1 MKLPCPPDQWPRFST
16 RLDELLALPEG
27 DRSAWLAALPAAD
40 ADLRDGLAAVL
51 AGLPAASG
59 GFLDDLPPLDTTAGE
74 SLVTPGARVG
84 PYRLL
89 RELGR
94 GGMGVVW
101 LAQRADGAFARE
113 VALKLPHAHLLA
125 GAVRERFDRE
135 RDILAALDHPH
146 IARFYDAGLAA
157 DGQPYLA
164 LEAVDGRPITDWCR
178 EQALPVAARLALFAQ
193 VADAVSHAHGQFI
206 AHRDL
211 KPANVLVTNAD
222 PSPSGTTAVPR
233 GDAAALGS
241 GPAGGRAGQVK
252 LLDFGIAKLLAADE
266 GEGAPTDSTA
276 LTRAHG
282 LLATPRY
289 AAPEQL
295 AGGPVSVATDVYALG
310 LMLYELLTDQPP
322 PAPGEPVPPPSRACV
337 DPARRKALRGDL
349 DAIVDR
355 ALQPRPQDR
364 YASVAAL
371 ADDLQRHAEHRP
383 IQARHLGA
391 WQLAWRYVRRHRLP
405 VAMGTALV
413 LALLAGSAGVAWQAH
428 EARAQARRAE
438 AVKDFLLG
446 VFSAADPR
454 VAGGKPDGQ
463 TSAKTLLDRAA
474 TRIDTR
480 FAGDPELR
488 IELLRTAADIYR
500 ELGEDAAYEQLQARQ
515 LALVRERFGPLHPNV
530 IDGQLEAALRA
541 YQRGDL
547 AGCRERLSEADAG
560 LKAAGRDASVQRAHW
575 WTTRGICLR
584 DQTAQAAERR
594 AALERGVA
602 LFAQVEPGQRGHVT
616 ALAELANDQIG
627 QGQLRESVDNN
638 HRAIAM
644 AQALPSR
651 NEAELQVLHANRGLA
666 LMQLGELSAAAE
678 ALGHAADIAER
689 TSGSSFNTALAP
701 RSRHARALH
710 LAGERARADALFT
723 RLLADVEARAQSA
736 GGVTADATVAF
747 EDAGERLAAEG
758 RPEAGLPLLRRAQG
772 VYQKQ
777 SQYEFDRRRVGRHL
791 GDALAR
797 LGRHDEALA
806 LLQATLREFE
816 AAEPPDRQPT
826 AACRERL
833 GRLLLDMHR
842 PDAARAQLQR
852 VVDDA
857 GVKTWS
863 HVVLARAGLARAALM
878 QGDIVTAQ
886 RLSAAAVDGW
896 AGVTGFRDVRMQAYL
911 WRVRAA
917 VLAAAGDAAGAQALR
932 EQALAAAK
940 RTDAPESP
948 TVHLAGYVG
957 L

>member
-1 MKLPCPPDQWPRFST
+1 MRLPCPPAQWPRFSA
-16 RLDELLALPEG
+16 RLDEMLALPDGE
-27 DRSAWLAALPAAD
+27 RAAWLAALPPAD

-51 AGLPAASG
+51 QGLPAAG
-59 GFLDDLPPLDTTAGE
+59 AGFLDELPPLDDAPSPGT
-74 SLVTPGARVG
+74 VTPGAVVG

-146 IARFYDAGLAA
+146 IARFFDAGLAA

-178 EQALPVAARLALFAQ
+178 EQALPLAGRLALFAQ

-211 KPANVLVTNAD
+211 KPANVLVTAD
-222 PSPSGTTAVPR
+222 
-233 GDAAALGS
+233 
-241 GPAGGRAGQVK
+241 GQVK
-252 LLDFGIAKLLAADE
+252 LLDFGIAKLLA
-266 GEGAPTDSTA
+266 GEDGDGSPTDSTA
-276 LTRAHG
+276 LTRAQG

-310 LMLYELLTDQPP
+310 LMLFELLTDQPP
-322 PAPGEPVPPPSRACV
+322 PSPGGPVPPPSRATA
-337 DPARRKALRGDL
+337 DASRRKALRGDL

-391 WQLAWRYVRRHRLP
+391 WQLGWRYVRRHRGP

-413 LALLAGSAGVAWQAH
+413 LALLVGSAGVAWQAH

-438 AVKDFLLG
+438 GVKDFLLG

-454 VAGGKPDGQ
+454 LAGGKPDGQ
-463 TSAKTLLDRAA
+463 TTAKTLLDRAA
-474 TRIDTR
+474 ARIDAQ

-500 ELGEDAAYEQLQARQ
+500 ELGEDEAYEQLQSRQ

-530 IDGQLEAALRA
+530 IDGQIEAAMRA

-547 AGCRERLSEADAG
+547 AACRARLDEADAG
-560 LKAAGRDASVQRAHW
+560 LRATGQDVSVPRAHW
-575 WTTRGICLR
+575 WSTRGICLR
-584 DQTAQAAERR
+584 DQNDPAERR
-594 AALERGVA
+594 AALERSVA
-602 LFAQVEPGQRGHVT
+602 LFARVEPGQRGHVT
-616 ALAELANDQIG
+616 ALAELATDQNG
-627 QGQLRESVDNN
+627 QMQLREAVDTNG
-638 HRAIAM
+638 RAIAM

-651 NEAELQVLHANRGLA
+651 NEAELQTLHANRGLA
-666 LMQLGELSAAAE
+666 LMQLGELTAAAE
-678 ALGHAADIAER
+678 SLGEAAAIAER
-689 TSGSSFNTALAP
+689 TVGPTANAALPP
-701 RSRHARALH
+701 RSRHARTLH
-710 LAGERARADALFT
+710 LAGERERADALFT
-723 RLLADVEARAQSA
+723 RLLADIDARAQSPT
-736 GGVTADATVAF
+736 GLPADATTAI
-747 EDAGERLAAEG
+747 EDMGERLAAEG
-758 RPEAGLPLLRRAQG
+758 RPEASLPLLLRAKAI
-772 VYQKQ
+772 YDKQ
-777 SQYEFDRRRVGRHL
+777 SQYEYDRRRIRRHI

-797 LGRHDEALA
+797 LGRRDEALA
-806 LLQATLREFE
+806 LLQSTLREFE
-816 AAEPPDRQPT
+816 AADPPNRQPT

-833 GRLLLDMHR
+833 GRLLLDMNR
-842 PDAARAQLQR
+842 PEEARAQLQR

-857 GVKTWS
+857 ATKTWS
-863 HVVLARAGLARAALM
+863 HVVLARAGLARAALL
-878 QGDIVTAQ
+878 QGDLATAQ
-886 RLSAAAVDGW
+886 RLSAAAVDDW
-896 AGVTGFRDVRMQAYL
+896 ARVTGFRDVRMQAYL

-917 VLAAAGDAAGAQALR
+917 VLAASGDAPGAQTLR
-932 EQALAAAK
+932 EQALAAAR

-948 TVHLAGYVG
+948 TVRDPAYVG

>member
-1 MKLPCPPDQWPRFST
+1 MKLPCPPDQWPRFSA
-16 RLDELLALPEG
+16 RLDELLALPDAE
-27 DRSAWLAALPAAD
+27 RSAWLAALPAAD
-40 ADLRDGLAAVL
+40 ADLRDGLSEVL
-51 AGLPAASG
+51 RSLPGAGE
-59 GFLDDLPPLDTTAGE
+59 GFLDGVPPLPPAPPAGGP
-74 SLVTPGARVG
+74 VAGAVVG

-89 RELGR
+89 GELGR

-101 LAQRADGAFARE
+101 RAARADGAFARE

-164 LEAVDGRPITDWCR
+164 LEVVDGRPITDWCR
-178 EQALPVAARLALFAQ
+178 EQALPMPARLALFAQ

-211 KPANVLVTNAD
+211 KPANVLVTAD
-222 PSPSGTTAVPR
+222 
-233 GDAAALGS
+233 
-241 GPAGGRAGQVK
+241 GQVK
-252 LLDFGIAKLLAADE
+252 LLDFGIAKLLA
-266 GEGAPTDSTA
+266 GEDGDGAPTDSTA
-276 LTRAHG
+276 LTRAQG

-322 PAPGEPVPPPSRACV
+322 PPPGQHVPPPSRTAP

-355 ALQPRPQDR
+355 ALQPRPPDR

-391 WQLAWRYVRRHRLP
+391 WSLTWRYVRRHRVP
-405 VAMGTALV
+405 VAMGSALV
-413 LALLAGSAGVAWQAH
+413 LALLAGSAGIAWQAH

-438 AVKDFLLG
+438 GVKDFLLG

-454 VAGGKPDGQ
+454 LAGGKPDGQ
-463 TSAKTLLDRAA
+463 TTAKTLLDRAA
-474 TRIDTR
+474 ARIDAQ
-480 FAGDPELR
+480 FLGDPELR

-500 ELGEDAAYEQLQARQ
+500 ELGEDEAYEQLQQRQ
-515 LALVRERFGPLHPNV
+515 LALVTERFGPLHPNV
-530 IDGQLEAALRA
+530 IDGQIEAAVRA

-547 AGCRERLSEADAG
+547 AACRARLDEADAG
-560 LKAAGRDASVQRAHW
+560 LRATGQEASVPRAHW

-584 DQTAQAAERR
+584 DQNDPAGRR

-602 LFAQVEPGQRGHVT
+602 LFTQVEPGQRGHVT
-616 ALAELANDQIG
+616 ALAELATDQSG
-627 QGQLRESVDNN
+627 QMQLREAVETNR
-638 HRAIAM
+638 RAIAM

-651 NEAELQVLHANRGLA
+651 NEAELQVIHSNRGVA
-666 LMQLGELSAAAE
+666 LMQLGELAAAAE
-678 ALGHAADIAER
+678 SLGEAAAIAER
-689 TSGSSFNTALAP
+689 TVGPTANAALLP
-701 RSRHARALH
+701 RSRHARTLH
-710 LAGERARADALFT
+710 LAGERERADALFT
-723 RLLADVEARAQSA
+723 RLLADLDTRAQGPS
-736 GGVTADATVAF
+736 GLPADVTVAI

-758 RPEAGLPLLRRAQG
+758 RPEAGLPLLQRAQAL
-772 VYQKQ
+772 YRTT
-777 SQYEFDRRRVGRHL
+777 SQNEFDHRRIGRHL

-806 LLQATLREFE
+806 QLQSTMREFE
-816 AAEPPDRQPT
+816 AADPLNRQPT

-833 GRLLLDMHR
+833 GRLLLDMKR

-857 GVKTWS
+857 ATKTWS
-863 HVVLARAGLARAALM
+863 HVVLARAGLARAALL
-878 QGDIVTAQ
+878 QGDLAAAQ
-886 RLSAAAVDGW
+886 RLSAAAVDDW

-917 VLAAAGDAAGAQALR
+917 VLAAAGDTAGAQALR
-932 EQALAAAK
+932 AQALAAAT

-948 TVHLAGYVG
+948 TVRDPAYVG

>member
-1 MKLPCPPDQWPRFST
+1 MKLPCPPDAWPRFSA
-16 RLDELLALPEG
+16 RLDEMLALPEG
-27 DRSAWLAALPAAD
+27 EREAW
-40 ADLRDGLAAVL
+40 L
-51 AGLPAASG
+51 AGLPPTDADLHDGLAEVLQGLPGAG
-59 GFLDDLPPLDTTAGE
+59 GAFLDSLPAVTATDTTRPAG
-74 SLVTPGARVG
+74 PGAVVG

-125 GAVRERFDRE
+125 GALRERFDRE

-178 EQALPVAARLALFAQ
+178 ERALPLPARLALFAQ

-211 KPANVLVTNAD
+211 KPANVLVTAD
-222 PSPSGTTAVPR
+222 
-233 GDAAALGS
+233 
-241 GPAGGRAGQVK
+241 GQVK

-266 GEGAPTDSTA
+266 GGSAPTDSTA
-276 LTRAHG
+276 LTRAQG

-322 PAPGEPVPPPSRACV
+322 PAPGEPLPTPSRVVTDA
-337 DPARRKALRGDL
+337 ARRKALRGDL

-355 ALQPRPQDR
+355 ALQPYPQDR

-391 WQLAWRYVRRHRLP
+391 WSLTWRYVRRHRMP
-405 VAMGTALV
+405 VALGSALV
-413 LALLAGSAGVAWQAH
+413 LALLVGSAGVAWQAR
-428 EARAQARRAE
+428 EARAQAQRAE

-454 VAGGKPDGQ
+454 LAGGKPDGQ
-463 TSAKTLLDRAA
+463 TTAKTLLDRAA
-474 TRIDTR
+474 ARIDAQ
-480 FAGDPELR
+480 FADDPDLR

-500 ELGEDAAYEQLQARQ
+500 ELGEDEAYEQLQQRQ
-515 LALVRERFGPLHPNV
+515 LALVRERFGPLHSNV
-530 IDGQLEAALRA
+530 IDGQIEAAVRA

-547 AGCRERLSEADAG
+547 AACRARLDEADAG
-560 LKAAGRDASVQRAHW
+560 LRATGQDRSVPRAHW

-584 DQTAQAAERR
+584 DQNDPAERR

-616 ALAELANDQIG
+616 ALAELAADLSG
-627 QGQLRESVDNN
+627 QMQLREAVDTNG
-638 HRAIAM
+638 RAIAM

-651 NEAELQVLHANRGLA
+651 NEAELQTLHANRGLA
-666 LMQLGELSAAAE
+666 LMQLGELAGAAE
-678 ALGHAADIAER
+678 ALGQAAAIAER
-689 TSGSSFNTALAP
+689 TSGPTANAALLP
-701 RSRHARALH
+701 RSRHARTLH
-710 LAGERARADALFT
+710 LAGEREQADALFT
-723 RLLADVEARAQSA
+723 RLLADLDARAQGPS
-736 GGVTADATVAF
+736 GLPADVTVAI

-758 RPEAGLPLLRRAQG
+758 RPEAGLPLLKRAQAL
-772 VYQKQ
+772 YATT
-777 SQYEFDRRRVGRHL
+777 SQNEFDHRRIGRHV

-806 LLQATLREFE
+806 VLQATMREFE
-816 AAEPPDRQPT
+816 AADPPNRQPT

-833 GRLLLDMHR
+833 GRLLLDMKR

-857 GVKTWS
+857 ATKTWS
-863 HVVLARAGLARAALM
+863 HVILARAGLARAALL
-878 QGDIVTAQ
+878 QGDLAAAQ
-886 RLSAAAVDGW
+886 GLSAAAVDDW

-917 VLAAAGDAAGAQALR
+917 VLAASGDPAGAQALR
-932 EQALAAAK
+932 DQALAAAK

-948 TVHLAGYVG
+948 TVRDPVYVG

>member
-1 MKLPCPPDQWPRFST
+1 MRLPCPPAQWPRFSA
-16 RLDELLALPEG
+16 RLDEMLALAESE
-27 DRSAWLAALPAAD
+27 RAAWLAALPPAD

-51 AGLPAASG
+51 QGLPAAG
-59 GFLDDLPPLDTTAGE
+59 AGFLDELPPLDEAPSPGT
-74 SLVTPGARVG
+74 VTPGAVVG

-146 IARFYDAGLAA
+146 IARFFDAGLAA

-178 EQALPVAARLALFAQ
+178 EQALPLAARLALFAQ

-211 KPANVLVTNAD
+211 KPANVLVTAD
-222 PSPSGTTAVPR
+222 
-233 GDAAALGS
+233 
-241 GPAGGRAGQVK
+241 GQVK
-252 LLDFGIAKLLAADE
+252 LLDFGIAKLLA
-266 GEGAPTDSTA
+266 GEDGDGSPTDSTA
-276 LTRAHG
+276 LTRAQG

-310 LMLYELLTDQPP
+310 LMLFELLTAQPP
-322 PAPGEPVPPPSRACV
+322 PSPGEPVPPPSRATA
-337 DPARRKALRGDL
+337 DASRRKALRGDL

-391 WQLAWRYVRRHRLP
+391 WQLAWRYVRRHRGP
-405 VAMGTALV
+405 VGLSAALV
-413 LALLAGSAGVAWQAH
+413 LALLMGSAGVAWQAH

-454 VAGGKPDGQ
+454 LAGGKPDGQ
-463 TSAKTLLDRAA
+463 TTAKTLLDRAA
-474 TRIDTR
+474 ARIDAQ

-500 ELGEDAAYEQLQARQ
+500 ELGEDEAYEQLQQRQ

-547 AGCRERLSEADAG
+547 PGCRAQLAQADAS
-560 LKAAGRDASVQRAHW
+560 LQAASQDVSVARAHW
-575 WTTRGICLR
+575 WSLRGICLR

-594 AALERGVA
+594 AALERSVA

-616 ALAELANDQIG
+616 ALAELATDQNG
-627 QGQLRESVDNN
+627 QMQLREAVDTNG
-638 HRAIAM
+638 RAIAM
-644 AQALPSR
+644 SLALPDR

-666 LMQLGELSAAAE
+666 LMQLGELAAAAE
-678 ALGHAADIAER
+678 DLGQAADIAER
-689 TSGSSFNTALAP
+689 TSGTGFNTALAP
-701 RSRHARALH
+701 RGRHARVLH
-710 LAGERARADALFT
+710 LAGERERANALFT
-723 RLLADVEARAQSA
+723 RLLADIEARAQSPA
-736 GGVTADATVAF
+736 GLPADATTAI
-747 EDAGERLAAEG
+747 EDMGERLAAEG
-758 RPEAGLPLLRRAQG
+758 RPDAGLPLLLRAKAI
-772 VYQKQ
+772 YDKQ
-777 SQYEFDRRRVGRHL
+777 SQYEFDRRRIGRHL

-797 LGRHDEALA
+797 LGRHDEALT

-816 AAEPPDRQPT
+816 AADPPGRQST

-852 VVDDA
+852 VLDDA
-857 GVKTWS
+857 ATKTWS

-878 QGDIVTAQ
+878 QGDLATAGT
-886 RLSAAAVDGW
+886 LSAAAVDDW
-896 AGVTGFRDVRMQAYL
+896 ARVTGFRDVRMQAHL

-917 VLAAAGDAAGAQALR
+917 VLAAAGDAAGARALR
-932 EQALAAAK
+932 EQAQAAAR
-940 RTDAPESP
+940 RTDAPDSP
-948 TVHLAGYVG
+948 TVRDATYIG

>member
-1 MKLPCPPDQWPRFST
+1 MRLPCPPEHWPRFSA
-16 RLDELLALPEG
+16 RLDEMLALPEAE
-27 DRSAWLAALPAAD
+27 RSAWLAALPAGD
-40 ADLRDGLAAVL
+40 ADLRAGLAGVL
-51 AGLPAASG
+51 HRLPTAGD
-59 GFLDDLPPLDTTAGE
+59 GFLDGMPPLAAPVHASGPAAGA
-74 SLVTPGARVG
+74 VVG

-101 LAQRADGAFARE
+101 LAQRADGAFVRD

-164 LEAVDGRPITDWCR
+164 LEAVNGRPITDWCR
-178 EQALPVAARLALFAQ
+178 EQALPIAARLALFAQ

-211 KPANVLVTNAD
+211 KPANVLVTAD
-222 PSPSGTTAVPR
+222 
-233 GDAAALGS
+233 
-241 GPAGGRAGQVK
+241 GQVK
-252 LLDFGIAKLLAADE
+252 LLDFGIAKLLADDE
-266 GEGAPTDSTA
+266 SEPTDPTA

-322 PAPGEPVPPPSRACV
+322 PPPGQPVPPLSRVCT
-337 DPARRKALRGDL
+337 DPVRRKALRGDL

-391 WQLAWRYVRRHRLP
+391 WSLTWRYVRRHRGP
-405 VAMGTALV
+405 VAMGSALV

-438 AVKDFLLG
+438 GVKDFLLG

-454 VAGGKPDGQ
+454 LAGGKPNGQ
-463 TSAKTLLDRAA
+463 TTAKTLLDRAA
-474 TRIDTR
+474 ARIDAQ
-480 FAGDPELR
+480 FASDPELR

-500 ELGEDAAYEQLQARQ
+500 ELGEDEAYEQLQQRQ

-530 IDGQLEAALRA
+530 IDGQIEAAVRA

-547 AGCRERLSEADAG
+547 AACRARLEEADAG
-560 LKAAGRDASVQRAHW
+560 LRATGQDSSVPPAHW
-575 WTTRGICLR
+575 WTTRGVCLR
-584 DQTAQAAERR
+584 DQNDPSERR

-616 ALAELANDQIG
+616 ALAELATDQSG
-627 QGQLRESVDNN
+627 QMQLREAVDTNG
-638 HRAIAM
+638 RAIAM

-651 NEAELQVLHANRGLA
+651 NEAELQTLHANRGLA
-666 LMQLGELSAAAE
+666 LMQLGELAGAAE
-678 ALGHAADIAER
+678 ALGQAAAIAER
-689 TSGSSFNTALAP
+689 TSGPAANAALLP
-701 RSRHARALH
+701 RSRHARTLH
-710 LAGERARADALFT
+710 LAGEREQADALFT
-723 RLLADVEARAQSA
+723 RLLADLDARAHGPS
-736 GGVTADATVAF
+736 GLPADVSLVF

-758 RPEAGLPLLRRAQG
+758 RPEAGLPLLQRAQAL
-772 VYQKQ
+772 YATT
-777 SQYEFDRRRVGRHL
+777 SLNEFDHRRIRRHL

-797 LGRHDEALA
+797 LGRQDEALA
-806 LLQATLREFE
+806 MLQAALREFE
-816 AAEPPDRQPT
+816 KADPLNRQPT

-833 GRLLLDMHR
+833 GRLLLDMNR

-852 VVDDA
+852 VVDEA
-857 GVKTWS
+857 AVKTWS
-863 HVVLARAGLARAALM
+863 HVVLARAGLARAALL
-878 QGDIVTAQ
+878 QSDLATAGT
-886 RLSAAAVDGW
+886 LSAAAIDGW
-896 AGVTGFRDVRMQAYL
+896 AQVTGFRDVRMQAYL

-917 VLAAAGDAAGAQALR
+917 ALAAAGDTAGAKTLR

-940 RTDAPESP
+940 RTDAPDSP
-948 TVHLAGYVG
+948 TVRDPAYVG

>member
-1 MKLPCPPDQWPRFST
+1 MKLPCPPDAWPRFSA
-16 RLDELLALPEG
+16 RLDEMLALPEG
-27 DRSAWLAALPAAD
+27 EREAWLARLPATD
-40 ADLRDGLAAVL
+40 ADLRDGLAEVL
-51 AGLPAASG
+51 QGLPGAG
-59 GFLDDLPPLDTTAGE
+59 GAFLDSLPAVTATDTTRPGE
-74 SLVTPGARVG
+74 PGAVVG

-101 LAQRADGAFARE
+101 LAQRADGAYARE

-125 GAVRERFDRE
+125 GALRERFDRE

-178 EQALPVAARLALFAQ
+178 EQALPLAARLALFAQ

-211 KPANVLVTNAD
+211 KPANVLVTAD
-222 PSPSGTTAVPR
+222 
-233 GDAAALGS
+233 
-241 GPAGGRAGQVK
+241 GQVK

-266 GEGAPTDSTA
+266 GDGAATDSTA
-276 LTRAHG
+276 LTRAQG

-322 PAPGEPVPPPSRACV
+322 PAPGEPLPTPSRVVA
-337 DPARRKALRGDL
+337 DAARRKALRGDL

-371 ADDLQRHAEHRP
+371 ADDLQLHAEHRP

-391 WQLAWRYVRRHRLP
+391 WSLTWRYARRHRVP
-405 VAMGTALV
+405 VAMGSALV
-413 LALLAGSAGVAWQAH
+413 LALLVGSAGVAWQAH
-428 EARAQARRAE
+428 EARAQAQRAE

-454 VAGGKPDGQ
+454 LAGGKPDGQ
-463 TSAKTLLDRAA
+463 TTAKTLLDRAA
-474 TRIDTR
+474 ARIDAQ
-480 FAGDPELR
+480 FADDPDLR

-500 ELGEDAAYEQLQARQ
+500 ELGEDEAYEQLQQRQ
-515 LALVRERFGPLHPNV
+515 LALVRERFGPLHSNV
-530 IDGQLEAALRA
+530 IDGRIEAAVRA

-547 AGCRERLSEADAG
+547 GACRARLDEADVSLRATG
-560 LKAAGRDASVQRAHW
+560 QDRSVLRAHW

-584 DQTAQAAERR
+584 DQNDPAERR
-594 AALERGVA
+594 AALRARRGP
-602 LFAQVEPGQRGHVT
+602 FAQVEPGQRGHVT
-616 ALAELANDQIG
+616 ALAELAADLSG
-627 QGQLRESVDNN
+627 QMQLREAVDTNG
-638 HRAIAM
+638 RAIAM

-651 NEAELQVLHANRGLA
+651 NEAELQTLHANRGLA
-666 LMQLGELSAAAE
+666 LMQLGELAGAAE
-678 ALGHAADIAER
+678 ALGQAAAIAER
-689 TSGSSFNTALAP
+689 TSGPTANAALLP
-701 RSRHARALH
+701 RSRHARTLH
-710 LAGERARADALFT
+710 LAGEREQADALFT
-723 RLLADVEARAQSA
+723 RLLADLDARAQGPS
-736 GGVTADATVAF
+736 GLPADVTVAI

-758 RPEAGLPLLRRAQG
+758 RPEAGLPLLRRAQAL
-772 VYQKQ
+772 YATT
-777 SQYEFDRRRVGRHL
+777 SQNEFDHRRIGRHV

-806 LLQATLREFE
+806 VLQATMREFE
-816 AAEPPDRQPT
+816 AADPPNRQPT

-833 GRLLLDMHR
+833 GRLLLDMKR

-857 GVKTWS
+857 ATKTWS
-863 HVVLARAGLARAALM
+863 HVVLARAGLARAALL
-878 QGDIVTAQ
+878 QGDLAAAQ
-886 RLSAAAVDGW
+886 RLSAAAVGDW
-896 AGVTGFRDVRMQAYL
+896 AAVTGFRDVRMQAYL

-917 VLAAAGDAAGAQALR
+917 VLAASGDPAGAQALR
-932 EQALAAAK
+932 DQALAAAK

-948 TVHLAGYVG
+948 TVRDPVYVG

>member
-1 MKLPCPPDQWPRFST
+1 MKLPCPPDQWPRFSA
-16 RLDELLALPEG
+16 RLDEMLALPEAARAG
-27 DRSAWLAALPAAD
+27 WLAALPAAD
-40 ADLRDGLAAVL
+40 ADLREGLAAVL
-51 AGLPAASG
+51 AGLPGASG
-59 GFLDDLPPLDTTAGE
+59 GFLSGVPPLAPATTGSAQ
-74 SLVTPGARVG
+74 PGQAVG
-84 PYRLL
+84 PYTLL

-101 LAQRADGAFARE
+101 LARRSDGAFARE

-178 EQALPVAARLALFAQ
+178 EQALPLPARLALFAQ

-211 KPANVLVTNAD
+211 KPANVLVTA
-222 PSPSGTTAVPR
+222 S
-233 GDAAALGS
+233 
-241 GPAGGRAGQVK
+241 GQVK
-252 LLDFGIAKLLAADE
+252 LLDFGIAKLLASED
-266 GEGAPTDSTA
+266 GDGAPTDSTA
-276 LTRAHG
+276 LTRAQG

-295 AGGPVSVATDVYALG
+295 AGGAVSVATDVYALG
-310 LMLYELLTDQPP
+310 LMLYELLTDQSPP
-322 PAPGEPVPPPSRACV
+322 MPGEPVPPPSRACA
-337 DPARRKALRGDL
+337 DTARRQSLRGDL

-371 ADDLQRHAEHRP
+371 VDDLQRHAEHRP

-391 WQLAWRYVRRHRLP
+391 WSLAGRYVRRHRGP
-405 VAMGTALV
+405 VAMGAALV
-413 LALLAGSAGVAWQAH
+413 LALLAGSVGVAWQAH

-463 TSAKTLLDRAA
+463 TTAKALLDRAA
-474 TRIDTR
+474 ARIDTR

-500 ELGEDAAYEQLQARQ
+500 ELGEDEAYERLQSRQ

-530 IDGQLEAALRA
+530 TDGQLEAALRA

-547 AGCRERLSEADAG
+547 AACRTLLDEADAG
-560 LKAAGRDASVQRAHW
+560 LRAAGQDVSAARAHW
-575 WTTRGICLR
+575 WSLRGICLR
-584 DQTAQAAERR
+584 DQPGQAAERR
-594 AALERGVA
+594 TALERSVA

-616 ALAELANDQIG
+616 ALAELATDQSG
-627 QGQLRESVDNN
+627 QMQLRDAVDTNG
-638 HRAIAM
+638 RAIAM
-644 AQALPSR
+644 AEALPNR
-651 NEAELQVLHANRGLA
+651 NEAELQTLHANRGLS
-666 LMQLGELSAAAE
+666 LMQLGELTQAAQSLGQAAA
-678 ALGHAADIAER
+678 ITER
-689 TSGSSFNTALAP
+689 TVGPTANAALLP
-701 RSRHARALH
+701 RSRHARTLH
-710 LAGERARADALFT
+710 LAGDRERADALFT
-723 RLLADVEARAQSA
+723 RLLADLEARAQGPS
-736 GGVTADATVAF
+736 TLPADAALVI

-758 RPEAGLPLLRRAQG
+758 RPEAGLPLLQRAKAL
-772 VYQKQ
+772 YATT
-777 SQYEFDRRRVGRHL
+777 SQNEFDHRRIGRHL

-833 GRLLLDMHR
+833 GRLLLDMNR
-842 PDAARAQLQR
+842 PEAARLQLQR
-852 VVDDA
+852 VADDA
-857 GVKTWS
+857 AVKTWS
-863 HVVLARAGLARAALM
+863 HVVLARAGLARAALL
-878 QGDIVTAQ
+878 QGDLATAQ
-886 RLSAAAVDGW
+886 RLSAAAVGEW
-896 AGVTGFRDVRMQAYL
+896 AGATGFRDVRMQAYL

-917 VLAAAGDAAGAQALR
+917 VLATGGDRAGAQALR
-932 EQALAAAK
+932 AQALAAAK
-940 RTDAPESP
+940 RNDAPESA
-948 TVHLAGYVG
+948 TVRDPAYVG